1 MKVATQHDRITWRTI
16 WPDARCKFVEIIDQ
30 TKLPFAFEI
39 VRIENLTQMV
49 HAIKTM
55 QVRGA
60 PLIGAAAAYGMALAT
75 LQDDSEGHV
84 KHAAQLL
91 KNSRPTAVN
100 LTWAVNRMLA
110 VLQNTKAQRNLA
122 AWREAAHIAEEDVAQ
137 NKAIGQHGL
146 VLIQAFVAARAG
158 EDASATNTSSPSRGE
173 GWRGGE
179 VRRGGEIMRERKHGG
194 ENVMFNIMTHC
205 NAGWLATVDFG
216 TALAPIYA
224 AHDAGLNIHV
234 WVSETRPRNQGA
246 FLTAWELAQHGVPHT
261 VITDNAC
268 GHLMQQGLVD
278 MVIVG
283 ADRVTAKGD
292 VCNKIGTYL
301 KALAAFDNIV
311 SNHTVSNHRVPFY
324 AAVPSP
330 TIDWDISN
338 HKEIEIEHRHSD
350 EVVTI
355 QGLVTDGSVQSVRV
369 IPLESSA
376 TNPAFDVTPAK
387 LVTGIITEHGVYLP
401 DQILSMAKTSLK

>member
-1 MKVATQHDRITWRTI
+1 MKVAAQHYRTI

-39 VRIENLTQMV
+39 VRIENVAQMM
-49 HAIKTM
+49 HAIRSM

-60 PLIGAAAAYGMALAT
+60 PLIGVSAAYGMALAT
-75 LQDDSEGHV
+75 LQDDSEAHV

-91 KNSRPTAVN
+91 INSRPTAVN
-100 LTWAVNRMLA
+100 LAWAVNRMMA
-110 VLQNTKAQRNLA
+110 VLQNTKVQRNLT
-122 AWREAAHIAEEDVAQ
+122 AWREAARIAEEDVAQ
-137 NKAIGQHGL
+137 NKAIGQHGF
-146 VLIQAFVAARAG
+146 VLIKKAYQ
-158 EDASATNTSSPSRGE
+158 NQLLKNKP
-173 GWRGGE
+173 
-179 VRRGGEIMRERKHGG
+179 
-194 ENVMFNIMTHC
+194 FNILTHC

-261 VITDNAC
+261 VITDNAG

-278 MVIVG
+278 MVVVG
-283 ADRVTAKGD
+283 ADRVTAKGE

-301 KALAAFDNIV
+301 KALAAFDNNI
-311 SNHTVSNHRVPFY
+311 PFY

-350 EVVTI
+350 EVATI
-355 QGLVTDGSVQSVRV
+355 QGQAADGSLQKVRV

-376 TNPAFDVTPAK
+376 ANPAFDVTPAK
-387 LVTGIITEHGVYLP
+387 LVTGIITEQGVYFP
-401 DQILSMAKTSLK
+401 DQILSMAKNFT